1 MNFISKWFS
10 KSPSDLLAKG
20 DNCLESDSFFDA
32 RTYYEDGLQRS
43 AGGEL
48 ETVFKERIATANLRL
63 AERNLFEAEF
73 AHSHGDVAKSI
84 DHLELA
90 KTLTSDRVIREKA
103 DLLLRQYA
111 EKDDHQEEPMAES
124 SSCNSC
130 SSSSGCAP
138 SGSEN
143 SDHSL
148 PLLEYYELLIQQ
160 LPAEQCQRYADLGE
174 DFATAFI
181 AASQDEHHE
190 ALAALER
197 CSALIPRD
205 IYCYEKGKLLHRL
218 GHDRESEQQ
227 LRAAIQLND
236 GNALAWLN
244 LALVLREGNRFQ
256 DAITVIE
263 AMVSGTIMAGEA
275 LLMRADIFEVTGDHE
290 SAVNLYVELLQT
302 PYARPA
308 AEKLYVILQELGRP
322 DDAAVIFKKYLNKSC
337 H

>member
-1 MNFISKWFS
+1 VNFISKWFS
-10 KSPSDLLAKG
+10 SSPSDLLAKG
-20 DNCLESDSFFDA
+20 DKCLESEDFFDA
-32 RTYYEDGLQRS
+32 RTHYEDGLQRS

-48 ETVFKERIATANLRL
+48 ENVFRERIAAANLKL

-73 AHSHGDVAKSI
+73 AHSHGDFAKAI

-90 KTLTSDRVIREKA
+90 KTLTSDPVIREKA
-103 DLLLRQYA
+103 DLMLRDY
-111 EKDDHQEEPMAES
+111 EVKEESRQEEPSAAA

-130 SSSSGCAP
+130 SSSGCTP
-138 SGSEN
+138 SDSDN

-160 LPAEQCQRYADLGE
+160 LPLEQRQRYAGLGE
-174 DFATAFI
+174 DFACAFI
-181 AASQDEHHE
+181 AASQDDHQE

-197 CSALIPRD
+197 CIDLIPRD

-218 GHDRESEQQ
+218 GNDNEAEQQ
-227 LRAAIQLND
+227 LRAAIKLNG
-236 GNALAWLN
+236 GNELAWLN

-263 AMVSGTIMAGEA
+263 TMVSEQIMPGEA
-275 LLMRADIFEVTGDHE
+275 LLMRAGIFEATGDHE
-290 SAVNLYVELLQT
+290 SAVNQYVELLQT

-308 AEKLYVILQELGRP
+308 AEKLYAVLQEIGRQ